1 MGPLLQDEPMMARGM
16 LMAAFVLVGVLN
28 VIAEATSN
36 ADAITLTKPLLM
48 PLLLAW
54 LVTLARRWW
63 PVPLRWLAVGI
74 VFAWIGDL
82 ALMGEGDNAFMLG
95 IGAFLVMQVAYLVA
109 FLRVPGPGLVRAW
122 KIALLPYALIWV
134 GINVA
139 ISGGVGDMRIPV
151 LVYSAVALAMA
162 VAALDLVLRLPQP
175 LAWRAAGGALLF
187 VVSDALIAMT
197 AFGPLSESA
206 GWSALIMATYVAA
219 QGLIVTGFA
228 HGVQQ
233 AMAPHEAATATR

>member
-1 MGPLLQDEPMMARGM
+1 MMARGM
-16 LMAAFVLVGVLN
+16 LMSAFVLVGVLN

-36 ADAITLTKPLLM
+36 ANAITLTKPLLM

-54 LVTLARRWW
+54 LITLVGRWW

-74 VFAWIGDL
+74 VFAWVGDL
-82 ALMGEGDNAFMLG
+82 ALMGEGDTSFMLG
-95 IGAFLVMQVAYLVA
+95 IAAFLVMQVCYLVA

-122 KIALLPYALIWV
+122 KIALIPYVLIWV
-134 GINVA
+134 GINAVVSA
-139 ISGGVGDMRIPV
+139 GVGDMRIPV

-175 LAWRAAGGALLF
+175 LAWRVAAGALLF

-197 AFGPLSESA
+197 AFGPLVESP
-206 GWSALIMATYVAA
+206 GWSAVIMAAYVAA
-219 QGLIVTGFA
+219 QAMIVTGFA

-233 AMAPHEAATATR
+233 AMATGDAVTATR

>member
-1 MGPLLQDEPMMARGM
+1 MMARGM
-16 LMAAFVLVGVLN
+16 LMSAFVLVGVLN

-36 ADAITLTKPLLM
+36 ADAILLTKPLLM

-54 LVTLARRWW
+54 LITLARLWW
-63 PVPLRWLAVGI
+63 PVPLRWVAVGI

-82 ALMGEGDNAFMLG
+82 ALMGEGDLSFHVG
-95 IGAFLVMQVAYLVA
+95 IAAFLVMQVCYLVA

-122 KIALLPYALIWV
+122 KIALIPYVLIWI
-134 GINVA
+134 GINAVVSA
-139 ISGGVGDMRIPV
+139 GVGDMRIPV

-175 LAWRAAGGALLF
+175 LAWRVTAGALLF

-197 AFGPLSESA
+197 AFGPLTVSA

-219 QGLIVTGFA
+219 QGMIVTGFA

-233 AMAPHEAATATR
+233 AMAPGDAVTATR

>member
-1 MGPLLQDEPMMARGM
+1 MMARRI
-16 LMAAFVLVGVLN
+16 LMIAFVLVGVLN
-28 VIAEATSN
+28 VIAEASSN
-36 ADAITLTKPLLM
+36 ANGITLTKPLLM

-54 LVTLARRWW
+54 LITLAGRWW
-63 PVPLRWLAVGI
+63 PVPLRWIAVGI

-82 ALMGEGDNAFMLG
+82 ALMGEGDSAFHAG
-95 IGAFLVMQVAYLVA
+95 IAAFLVMQVCYIVA

-122 KIALLPYALIWV
+122 KIALIPYVLIWI
-134 GINVA
+134 GINVV
-139 ISGGVGDMRIPV
+139 ISSGVGAMRIPV

-175 LAWRAAGGALLF
+175 LAWRVAGGALLF

-197 AFGPLSESA
+197 AFGPLTESA
-206 GWSALIMATYVAA
+206 GWSALVMATYVAA

-228 HGVQQ
+228 HGVLERMPRPV
-233 AMAPHEAATATR
+233 AEVATR

>member
-1 MGPLLQDEPMMARGM
+1 MMARGM
-16 LMAAFVLVGVLN
+16 LMSAFVLVGVLN
-28 VIAEATSN
+28 VIAEASSN
-36 ADAITLTKPLLM
+36 SDAITLTKPLLM

-54 LVTLARRWW
+54 LITLVGRWW

-74 VFAWIGDL
+74 AFAWIGDL
-82 ALMGEGDNAFMLG
+82 ALMGEGDTAFHVG
-95 IGAFLVMQVAYLVA
+95 IAAFLVMQVCYLVA

-122 KIALLPYALIWV
+122 KIALIPYVLIWI
-134 GINVA
+134 GINVV

-162 VAALDLVLRLPQP
+162 VGALDLVLRLPQP
-175 LAWRAAGGALLF
+175 LAWRTAGGALLF
-187 VVSDALIAMT
+187 VVSDSLIAMT
-197 AFGPLSESA
+197 AFGPLTESA

-228 HGVQQ
+228 HGVQDAQ
-233 AMAPHEAATATR
+233 ARADVAAARR

>member
-1 MGPLLQDEPMMARGM
+1 MMARGM
-16 LMAAFVLVGVLN
+16 LMSAFVLVGVLN
-28 VIAEATSN
+28 VIAEASSN

-54 LVTLARRWW
+54 LVTLVGRWW
-63 PVPLRWLAVGI
+63 PTPLRWLAVGI

-82 ALMGEGDNAFMLG
+82 ALMGEGDSAFHVG
-95 IGAFLVMQVAYLVA
+95 IAAFLVMQVCYLVA

-122 KIALLPYALIWV
+122 KVALIPYVLVWV
-134 GINVA
+134 GINVV
-139 ISGGVGDMRIPV
+139 ISGGVGAMRIPV

-162 VAALDLVLRLPQP
+162 VGALDLVLRLPQP
-175 LAWRAAGGALLF
+175 LAWRVAGGALLF

-197 AFGPLSESA
+197 AFGPLTESA
-206 GWSALIMATYVAA
+206 GWSALIMATYIAA

-233 AMAPHEAATATR
+233 AMAPEGAVAATR

>member
-1 MGPLLQDEPMMARGM
+1 MMARGM
-16 LMAAFVLVGVLN
+16 VMSAFVLVGILN

-54 LVTLARRWW
+54 LISLVGRWW

-82 ALMGEGDNAFMLG
+82 ALMGEGDTAFHVG
-95 IGAFLVMQVAYLVA
+95 IGAFLVMQVCYVVA

-122 KIALLPYALIWV
+122 KVALVPYLLIWV
-134 GINVA
+134 AINVV
-139 ISGGVGDMRIPV
+139 ISGGVGAMRIPV

-175 LAWRAAGGALLF
+175 LAWRVAAGALLF

-197 AFGPLSESA
+197 AFGPLAESA
-206 GWSALIMATYVAA
+206 GWAALIMATYIAA

-228 HGVQQ
+228 HGVLERMPRPEVDD
-233 AMAPHEAATATR
+233 AVAATR

>member
-1 MGPLLQDEPMMARGM
+1 MMARGM
-16 LMAAFVLVGVLN
+16 LMSAFVLVGVLN

-54 LVTLARRWW
+54 LVTLAGRSW

-82 ALMGEGDNAFMLG
+82 ALMGEGDTAFHVG
-95 IGAFLVMQVAYLVA
+95 IAAFLVMQVCYLVA

-122 KIALLPYALIWV
+122 KIALLPYVLIWV
-134 GINVA
+134 GINVV
-139 ISGGVGDMRIPV
+139 ISAGVGDMRIPV

-162 VAALDLVLRLPQP
+162 VAALDLVLRLPQR
-175 LAWRAAGGALLF
+175 LAWRTAGGALLF

-197 AFGPLSESA
+197 AFGPLTESA
-206 GWSALIMATYVAA
+206 GWSAVVMATYIAA

-233 AMAPHEAATATR
+233 ATAPDDAAVATR

>member
-1 MGPLLQDEPMMARGM
+1 MMARGM
-16 LMAAFVLVGVLN
+16 LMSAFVLVGVLN

-54 LVTLARRWW
+54 LVTLAGRNW
-63 PVPLRWLAVGI
+63 PVPLRWLAAGI

-82 ALMGEGDNAFMLG
+82 ALMGEGDTAFHVG
-95 IGAFLVMQVAYLVA
+95 IAAFLVMQVCYLVA

-122 KIALLPYALIWV
+122 KIALLPYVLIWI
-134 GINVA
+134 GINVV
-139 ISGGVGDMRIPV
+139 ISAGVGDMRIPV

-162 VAALDLVLRLPQP
+162 VAALDLVLRLPQR
-175 LAWRAAGGALLF
+175 LAWRTAGGALLF

-197 AFGPLSESA
+197 AFGPLTESA
-206 GWSALIMATYVAA
+206 GWSAVVMATYIAA

-228 HGVQQ
+228 HGVQR
-233 AMAPHEAATATR
+233 ATALDDLAVATR